1 MVIIFDDYDDD
12 DKYMLDFFSIL
23 NDGNYLFTQLMFR
36 YYKHIHKH
44 KDHMIDKNI
53 HIESFNIIY
62 SCESGS
68 ETKKKQK
75 FDAYEFVDVFC
86 SSHKI
91 TVSTFFHFLHYVC
104 V

>member
-68 ETKKKQK
+68 ETKKNRNLMRMNLSM
-75 FDAYEFVDVFC
+75 YFVV
-86 SSHKI
+86 HIK
-91 TVSTFFHFLHYVC
+91 TKK
-104 V
+104 